1 MAVVRLVGLVG
12 LLLVVFYF
20 SPWREVA
27 GIMTGGI
34 SEIGPS
40 AEEGVM
46 SDIDEGVGI
55 YLKKETKDGADFT
68 YKKIC
73 GTLRASSQ
81 VVQGSMYRV
90 AFEMVPVE
98 KSFSSSDCIT
108 KDTLKKL
115 PFLERGKVKLGCFTI
130 WSRPWMKEKSKRFI
144 VTKKDSN
151 DYRSCL
157 EVNN

>member
-1 MAVVRLVGLVG
+1 MAVVRLVGLFLALFY
-12 LLLVVFYF
+12 LL
-20 SPWREVA
+20 PWREVA
-27 GIMTGGI
+27 GMMPGGI
-34 SEIGPS
+34 SEVGPWP
-40 AEEGVM
+40 EEGVM
-46 SDIDEGVGI
+46 SDIDKGVDI
-55 YLKKETKDGADFT
+55 YWKKESKDGTDFV

-81 VVQGSMYRV
+81 VSEGILYRV
-90 AFEMVPVE
+90 AFEMVPVN
-98 KSFSSSDCIT
+98 KSSSSSDCI
-108 KDTLKKL
+108 KMDTLKKL